1 MNRGGETLT
10 KQIKISIITA
20 AYNVEKT
27 IEQTILSIVQQD
39 YPNLEYI
46 IVDGNSTDKTVE
58 IIKKYASH
66 YGIKW
71 VSEPDKGLYDA
82 LNKGVHMAT
91 GDYIE
96 IIGADD
102 SLTSTTIVSEIVAQ
116 IDADVDIFGGELW
129 CVDEKTKRQISFT
142 NDKVRDRDHYSGSAM
157 IPHAAMFVRRE
168 LLLRYPFDTGYQMA
182 ADYKFFL
189 QCYYDKTVRIKFGQE
204 KVAFFSS
211 SGMSSDP
218 EACWIEDNRIYQE
231 LGLPFHSPNYKQTSL
246 MKYIVWKALVFL
258 GLFKSFQIAW
268 RYISIRTRW
277 TPHTCANKICRWC
290 ERYE

>member
-1 MNRGGETLT
+1 M

-66 YGIKW
+66 YDIKW

-102 SLTSTTIVSEIVAQ
+102 SLSSTTIVSEIAAQ

-129 CVDEKTKRQISFT
+129 CVDEKT
-142 NDKVRDRDHYSGSAM
+142 
-157 IPHAAMFVRRE
+157 
-168 LLLRYPFDTGYQMA
+168 
-182 ADYKFFL
+182 
-189 QCYYDKTVRIKFGQE
+189 
-204 KVAFFSS
+204 
-211 SGMSSDP
+211 
-218 EACWIEDNRIYQE
+218 
-231 LGLPFHSPNYKQTSL
+231 
-246 MKYIVWKALVFL
+246 
-258 GLFKSFQIAW
+258 
-268 RYISIRTRW
+268 
-277 TPHTCANKICRWC
+277 
-290 ERYE
+290 